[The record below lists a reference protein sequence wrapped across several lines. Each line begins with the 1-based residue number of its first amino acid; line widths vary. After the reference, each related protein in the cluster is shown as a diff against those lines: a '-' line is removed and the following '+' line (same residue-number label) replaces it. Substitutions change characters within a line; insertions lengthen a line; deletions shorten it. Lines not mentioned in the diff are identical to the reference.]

1 MALDFLKVTNLII
14 FPDFDVTQL
23 QRLTIA
29 VLKNNRAR
37 LNVAV
42 WEKELRLSCKVL
54 K

>member
-1 MALDFLKVTNLII
+1 MEDKRFLKVTNLMI

-42 WEKELRLSCKVL
+42 
-54 K
+54 